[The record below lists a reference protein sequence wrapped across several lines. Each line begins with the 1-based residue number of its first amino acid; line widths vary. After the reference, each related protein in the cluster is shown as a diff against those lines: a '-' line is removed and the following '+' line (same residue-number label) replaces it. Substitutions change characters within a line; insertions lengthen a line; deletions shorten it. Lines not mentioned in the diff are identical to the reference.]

1 MLDLRRVDYLCYA
14 WAIGKPWLGR
24 LLSSRCHC
32 RSLSLWS
39 VGWCAE
45 NASPDGRA
53 WKYAHFISR
62 VYINQQNVHF
72 EYFRWKPH
80 ISTLKFKVSVIFWHH
95 FFFSKIRPRPYEKK
109 YFSLTQLDDRKS
121 RWNSKDVAALHE
133 LRKERNELRISE
145 GDTSNSWVDDVV

>member
-80 ISTLKFKVSVIFWHH
+80 ISTLKFMVSVIFWHH
-95 FFFSKIRPRPYEKK
+95 FFFRKFDPGHTKK
-109 YFSLTQLDDRKS
+109 NTSPWRNWTIESPGGTQKTLPLCTS
-121 RWNSKDVAALHE
+121 CE
-133 LRKERNELRISE
+133 RKE
-145 GDTSNSWVDDVV
+145 TSCGSQRVTRPIHG